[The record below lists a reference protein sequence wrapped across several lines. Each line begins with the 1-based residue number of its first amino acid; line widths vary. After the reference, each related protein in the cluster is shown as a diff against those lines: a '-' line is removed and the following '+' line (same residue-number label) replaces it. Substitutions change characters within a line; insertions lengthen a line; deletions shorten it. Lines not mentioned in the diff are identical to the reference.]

1 MREIPT
7 TAVEVQTGL
16 WADLVTTQFGNM
28 TRTKYNLYSAEGYC
42 FYDLNDPACYEDGDI
57 TGDLLPENER
67 VYAQFMVTGC
77 TTIEQI
83 NARFVSV
90 PVQDGYEIVSVGGGN
105 DHEIA

>member
-16 WADLVTTQFGNM
+16 WADLVTTSFGSM
-28 TRTKYNLYSAEGYC
+28 TRSTYNLYSAEGYC
-42 FYDLNDPACYEDGDI
+42 FYDLNQPENYVDGD
-57 TGDLLPENER
+57 TSGELLPLEER
-67 VYAQFMVTGC
+67 CFAQYMLTGC

-90 PVQDGYEIVSVGGGN
+90 PVQDGYEIVSVGGN
-105 DHEIA
+105 AEVM